1 MNNTIINLMRER
13 SNLLINVDDEISNNE
28 RKLKEFE
35 ETGDIN
41 DFINH
46 NTLID
51 SVLRVSEIHKEVY
64 SLLDGQM
71 DQFNLYKELTD
82 CIDSEKFER
91 AAELLKLIDK

>member
-1 MNNTIINLMRER
+1 MRER